1 MTATDKDAQTYVFV
15 PPERLE
21 VPPRFAEVRRD
32 QPLSRIRMPY
42 GQGEAWL
49 ASRYQDVRTVNSD
62 PRFSRAGTVGRNVP
76 RQIPVEMPNTW
87 IMNMDPPDHTR
98 LRRLVSKAFTPGRV
112 ERLRAG
118 TQQMMDEL
126 LDEMLASGSPAD
138 LVEAIAWPLPIAVIC
153 ELLGVPVV
161 DRAKFRAWTEAN
173 MAVSAAR
180 QEEIVEARTNLR
192 GYLAELVAQRRVEP
206 TDDLLG
212 LLVAARDEQDRLTEL
227 ELVQFGSTL
236 LNAGY
241 ETTASEIGNFV
252 YTLLAQ
258 GKWQLLVDDP
268 GLVPKAVE
276 ELLRYIP
283 FVLFSFP
290 SVALEDVELSGQL
303 VRAGETVLA
312 AIASGNRDESIFD
325 HPDELNFTRDE
336 IAHLTFGY
344 GVHYCL
350 GAPLARQELQIA
362 IETLVR
368 RVPTL
373 RLAVPADEVPWASG
387 RLLTGLSGLS
397 VAW

>member
-373 RLAVPADEVPWASG
+373 RLAVPADEVPWATG